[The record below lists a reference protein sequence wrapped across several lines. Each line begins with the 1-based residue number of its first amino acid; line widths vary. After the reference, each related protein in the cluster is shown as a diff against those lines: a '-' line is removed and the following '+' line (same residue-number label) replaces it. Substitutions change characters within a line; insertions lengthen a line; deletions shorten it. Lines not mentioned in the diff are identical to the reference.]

1 MAARGE
7 RTLIVTV
14 GSTRFDALVA
24 RVQDDDVLQ
33 AIGGLAPKAHVL
45 VQYGKSDVRPP
56 AHATPTIVHGVE
68 ALVYAKDNVHVYLFR
83 YAPSLQAFMDAS
95 DMVLAHGGAYFL

>member
-7 RTLIVTV
+7 RTLLVTV

-45 VQYGKSDVRPP
+45 LQYGKSDVRPP

-95 DMVLAHGGAYFL
+95 DMVIAHGGAYFV